1 MKRVGLIIN
10 SLSGGGAER
19 VVCTLANHWAE
30 SDIAE
35 VFVLSMSDERAA
47 FSLHGEV
54 HVDSIW
60 SGAEKTGLSAAIR
73 SRGAARAIRQW
84 RRNNKIDAAISFL
97 QRANFANVLAST
109 GQNGTKCRTVISQ
122 RNVVNY
128 AYPKISPGGILG
140 RLFIQKYYSRA
151 DCIVCNSPGVV
162 HSLVEMGVRPELCT
176 AVGNPQNLDEIRAA
190 STQGESRLWRS
201 NSKLRL
207 IAIGRL
213 IKQKAYDVLIPALK
227 DLARCVDFE
236 CLILGRGP
244 LQSKL
249 ERQRDQ
255 AGLTNHITFYG
266 WVDNPFTAL
275 HESDIFLLPSRWEG
289 FGNVLLE
296 AMTLGKPV
304 VAADCPGSPRWLL
317 EDGQSGQLFENE
329 NSDSL
334 YQALEPLA
342 LDAGMRADFGRRAA
356 RRAEDFS
363 VEAMAREY
371 WEILF
376 PEEAAS
382 PPAEDGENAESRQ
395 RAL

>member
-30 SDIAE
+30 SGNAE
-35 VFVLSMSDERAA
+35 VFILSMSGEQAA
-47 FSLHGEV
+47 FSLHDKV
-54 HVDSIW
+54 HIDSIW
-60 SGAEKTGLSAAIR
+60 SGSEKTGLSAAIR

-84 RRNNKIDAAISFL
+84 RRDNRIEAAISFL
-97 QRANFANVLAST
+97 QRANFANVLAGS
-109 GQNGTKCRTVISQ
+109 GPSGTHGRTVISQ
-122 RNVVNY
+122 RNVVTY
-128 AYPKISPGGILG
+128 AYPKFSPGGILG
-140 RLFIQKYYSRA
+140 RLFIKRYYSRA
-151 DCIVCNSPGVV
+151 DCIVCNSPGVAD
-162 HSLVEMGVRPELCT
+162 SLGEMGVRSDLCT
-176 AVGNPQNLDEIRAA
+176 AVGNPQNLPEIRSA
-190 STQGESRLWRS
+190 STRGESRLWRS

-213 IKQKAYDVLIPALK
+213 IEQKAYDVLIPALK
-227 DLARCVDFE
+227 ELARRVDFE

-249 ERQRDQ
+249 ERQRDR

-275 HESDIFLLPSRWEG
+275 NESDIFLLPSRWEG

-296 AMTLGKPV
+296 AMALGKPV

-317 EDGQSGQLFENE
+317 QDGRSGFLFENE
-329 NSDSL
+329 NPQSL
-334 YQALEPLA
+334 YKALEPLA
-342 LDAGMRADFGRRAA
+342 LEESMRRDYGRRAE

-376 PEEAAS
+376 PEEADNQ
-382 PPAEDGENAESRQ
+382 PAGNPKSKQ
-395 RAL
+395 SAL